1 MMMGGGPGGGMGM
14 GPGPR
19 GGGPGGMGL
28 QNVADEDGVAYD
40 PRIARRAL
48 AYLGPYKLDA
58 LFVVVM
64 TVSSAALMT
73 VGPVLTKIAIDDH
86 VAHGDIT
93 GLSVMLGLTVL
104 AYIGAFLTNWAQF
117 QVMTRVGQQ
126 MLQKMRGD
134 MFRHVQRLPLPYFD
148 RVPSGVVVSRLVNDV
163 QTVNEL
169 LGNGLIQAISDV
181 LTLAFTVSVMI
192 ALAPKLALV
201 TFAVMPAMIIAMWVF
216 TEKAKVAYRR
226 TRVTVAVLT
235 GEIAESYAGVRVTQ
249 AFAREAPSQER
260 FDGINNDNRVAN
272 VKANTLSSMLLPV
285 VELCNAAATVAVIAY
300 GGLLIVQ
307 GEATL
312 GVLVAFLAYIT
323 RFFQPIRTL
332 TQFYNQLQA
341 ATAAAEKV
349 FELLDEPVTLQES
362 AHPVRLSR
370 IRGEIEFRDVSFS
383 YGREPVLD
391 DISFHAHPGEMIAL
405 VGHTGAGKTTIASL
419 LTRFYDP
426 LEGQIL
432 LDGVD
437 LREVAFDSLRRG
449 VGLVLQDNFLFSGTI
464 ADNIAFARSDAT
476 REEIVAAARVSN
488 AHDFISRMPLGY
500 DTPVMERAANLSLG
514 QRQLIA
520 IARAVLADPQVLILD
535 EATSNIDSQTEL
547 LVQHALRQLLAGR
560 TSVVIAHR
568 LSTIRAADEVLVLDG
583 GRIVERGR
591 HEELMRARGAY
602 YTLHQQQF
610 ARTWEEPA
618 HALARTSTLSG

>member
-1 MMMGGGPGGGMGM
+1 MMMGGPGGGGGMGM

-28 QNVADEDGVAYD
+28 GNVADEDGAVYD

-48 AYLGPYKLDA
+48 AYLGPYQLDA
-58 LFVVVM
+58 LIVVIM
-64 TVSSAALMT
+64 TVTSAGLMT

-86 VAHGDIT
+86 ISRGDIT
-93 GLSVMLGLTVL
+93 GFTLMLGLTIV
-104 AYIGAFLTNWAQF
+104 AYTGSFLTNWVQF
-117 QVMTRVGQQ
+117 HLMTRVGQQ

-134 MFRHVQRLPLPYFD
+134 MFRHIQKLPLTYFD

-169 LGNGLIQAISDV
+169 LGNGIIQAISDV
-181 LTLAFTVSVMI
+181 LTLTFTVAVMVW
-192 ALAPKLALV
+192 LAPNLALV
-201 TFAVMPAMIIAMWVF
+201 TFAVMPAMIVAVWIF

-226 TRVTVAVLT
+226 TRITVATLT

-260 FDGINNDNRVAN
+260 FDEVNNDNRDAN

-300 GGLLIVQ
+300 GGWLILH
-307 GEATL
+307 GESTL

-349 FELLDEPVTLQES
+349 FELLDEPVTITERADAISL
-362 AHPVRLSR
+362 PRV
-370 IRGEIEFRDVSFS
+370 RGELDFRDVSFS
-383 YGREPVLD
+383 YGREPVLHD
-391 DISFHAHPGEMIAL
+391 VSFHADPGEMIAL

-419 LTRFYDP
+419 LARFYDP
-426 LEGQIL
+426 VGGEIL
-432 LDGVD
+432 LDGHD
-437 LREVAFDSLRRG
+437 LRDIAFDSLRRS

-464 ADNIAFARSDAT
+464 ADNIRYARADAS
-476 REEIVAAARVSN
+476 EEDMIAAAQVAN
-488 AHDFISRMPLGY
+488 AHDFISRLPLGY
-500 DTPVMERAANLSLG
+500 QTPVLERAVNLSLG

-520 IARAVLADPQVLILD
+520 IARVVLADPQVLILD

-547 LVQHALRQLLAGR
+547 LVQHALHQLLAGR

-568 LSTIRAADEVLVLDG
+568 LSTIRAADEVLVLDA

-591 HEELMRARGAY
+591 HEQLMRMRGHY
-602 YTLHQQQF
+602 YRLHQQQY
-610 ARTWEEPA
+610 AEA
-618 HALARTSTLSG
+618 AVVA

>member
-1 MMMGGGPGGGMGM
+1 MMMGGGFGGGGGGMGM

-28 QNVADEDGVAYD
+28 NNLADEDGAVYD

-58 LFVVVM
+58 LLVVLM
-64 TVSSAALMT
+64 TFTSAGLLT

-86 VAHGDIT
+86 VARGDILGFT
-93 GLSVMLGLTVL
+93 AMLGLTIV
-104 AYIGAFLTNWAQF
+104 AYIGSFLTNWAQF

-126 MLQKMRGD
+126 MLRKMRGD
-134 MFRHVQRLPLPYFD
+134 MFRHIQRLPLTYFD

-169 LGNGLIQAISDV
+169 LGNGIIQAISDV
-181 LTLAFTVSVMI
+181 LTLTFTLAVMV
-192 ALAPKLALV
+192 ALAPNLALV
-201 TFAVMPAMIIAMWVF
+201 TFAVMPVMFIAVWIF
-216 TEKAKVAYRR
+216 TAKAKVAYRR
-226 TRVTVAVLT
+226 TRVTVATLT

-260 FDGINNDNRVAN
+260 FDLVNDDNRDAN

-300 GGLLIVQ
+300 GGWLIVH
-307 GEATL
+307 GESTL

-349 FELLDEPVTLQES
+349 FELLDEPVTITQAAQSVSL
-362 AHPVRLSR
+362 VRV
-370 IRGEIEFRDVSFS
+370 RGELEFRDVSFS
-383 YGREPVLD
+383 YGREPVLHD
-391 DISFHAHPGEMIAL
+391 VSFHADPGEMIAL
-405 VGHTGAGKTTIASL
+405 VGHTGAGKTTVASL
-419 LTRFYDP
+419 LARFYDP
-426 LEGQIL
+426 VEGEIL
-432 LDGVD
+432 LDGHD
-437 LREVAFDSLRRG
+437 LRDISFESLRRS

-464 ADNIAFARSDAT
+464 ADNIRYARASASD
-476 REEIVAAARVSN
+476 EEVIAAARVAN
-488 AHDFISRMPLGY
+488 AHEFISRLPLGY
-500 DTPVMERAANLSLG
+500 ATPVLERAANLSLG

-547 LVQHALRQLLAGR
+547 LVQRALHQLLAGR

-568 LSTIRAADEVLVLDG
+568 LSTIRAADEVLVLDT

-591 HEELMRARGAY
+591 HEQLMRLRGHY
-602 YTLHQQQF
+602 YTLHQQQY
-610 ARTWEEPA
+610 AEPIA
-618 HALARTSTLSG
+618 V